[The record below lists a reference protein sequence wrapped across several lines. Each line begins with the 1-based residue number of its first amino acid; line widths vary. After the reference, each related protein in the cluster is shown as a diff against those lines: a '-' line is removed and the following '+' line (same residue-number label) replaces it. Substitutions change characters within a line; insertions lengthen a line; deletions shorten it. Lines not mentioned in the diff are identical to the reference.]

1 MITIEDLKEEIKL
14 LKKTIEHHETII
26 NFQEQKI
33 KNLEET
39 MEWIVIQNNIKN
51 DEKYKNT
58 KKQQEQSESEDKIS
72 SKEETQ
78 KDINIIMNE
87 IQKIL
92 DESLGFY
99 VQLQTTTSEMTKVL
113 LLENIKLNDKK
124 IRDNYKKIVNESDL
138 RKIDRLLQESN
149 TILQV
154 SKKVS
159 GLK

>member
-39 MEWIVIQNNIKN
+39 MEWIVTQNSIKN
-51 DEKYKNT
+51 DEKYKNK

-78 KDINIIMNE
+78 KDVNIVMNE

-99 VQLQTTTSEMTKVL
+99 VQLQTTTSELT
-113 LLENIKLNDKK
+113 
-124 IRDNYKKIVNESDL
+124 
-138 RKIDRLLQESN
+138 N
-149 TILQV
+149 THGQARGV
-154 SKKVS
+154 A
-159 GLK
+159 